1 MCSRRQ
7 EQVGTPELRTAR
19 LTYQISI
26 EVDGQEAKE
35 TESKKIE
42 VNKLGLSCAK
52 LRSSWGSLKLP
63 IFC

>member
-42 VNKLGLSCAK
+42 VNKLGLSCAISGQAGA
-52 LRSSWGSLKLP
+52 R
-63 IFC
+63 